1 VSTTRIS
8 RSTGRRTSAARR
20 VTIGWTCPGRGGL
33 RPGGT
38 QESRCGPA
46 GRRQPR
52 AGPARGCGRRGWG
65 RQNESRSSTG
75 SGQRDT
81 REWPARG
88 DGRRGRGRRSGLRSS
103 TGPRMAH
110 AWLMVPRMAQGPR
123 VVQAGLTGPEEA
135 RAEASR
141 PRVAWVEARAEAAE
155 PCMLWATAWGGAPG
169 VEWEPDHTQGGSQDH
184 CVERSQQGETHLRRK
199 QRDKR

>member
-20 VTIGWTCPGRGGL
+20 VTIGWTCPGRGGS

-65 RQNESRSSTG
+65 RQNESRSSMV

-88 DGRRGRGRRSGLRSS
+88 DGRRGRGRRSGLRSL
-103 TGPRMAH
+103 TGPRMAQ
-110 AWLMVPRMAQGPR
+110 AWLMVPRMAQGSR

-141 PRVAWVEARAEAAE
+141 PRVAWVEARAHVVGNGVGQG
-155 PCMLWATAWGGAPG
+155 AWGGVG
-169 VEWEPDHTQGGSQDH
+169 TRSYSRRESGSLCGKEPTRGNT
-184 CVERSQQGETHLRRK
+184 C
-199 QRDKR
+199 